1 MASYLVTGANGF
13 IGKRLSKTLLDSGNK
28 VFAVVTDKKAMEDLV
43 CGNLIVL
50 DGFFADYDRLFH
62 SIPVGEIDTVFH
74 FAWQG
79 LCGKDVKDYRT
90 QLDDAKYA
98 CDAFIYSQE
107 IKAKRFIL
115 ISSINTAE
123 TITYLTGENHSI
135 PRYTNVYG
143 IAKLSAEMIC
153 KTIAANI
160 PGTMF
165 NCAQLSMVYGEGNYS
180 KMVPNVVISSLVK
193 GVSPSLIKGD
203 RLYDLVYVGDVVSGL
218 LAISEKGKNLETYP
232 IGHIH
237 LESFR
242 KLFTEMGKIVNPN
255 VSLKFGVYQG
265 DVEIDFSAIDFRK
278 TLDDTGF
285 VAEANFDK
293 TILATARWIG
303 QNLSSF

>member
-13 IGKRLSKTLLDSGNK
+13 IGKRLTKTLLDSGNK
-28 VFAVVTDKKAMEDLV
+28 VFAVVTDKKAMDDLAYP
-43 CGNLIVL
+43 NLIVL

-79 LCGKDVKDYRT
+79 LCGKDVKDYRA

-98 CDAFIYSQE
+98 CDAFVYSQE

-115 ISSINTAE
+115 VSSINTAE
-123 TITYLTGENHSI
+123 TITYLTGENHST

-143 IAKLSAEMIC
+143 IAKLSAEMIG
-153 KTIAANI
+153 KTIAANV

-180 KMVPNVVISSLVK
+180 KMVPNVVISSLVR
-193 GVSPSLIKGD
+193 GVSPSLIKGN

-218 LAISEKGKNLETYP
+218 LAISAKGKNLETYP
-232 IGHIH
+232 IGHVQ
-237 LESFR
+237 LKTFKE
-242 KLFTEMGKIVNPN
+242 LFTEIGTIINPDI
-255 VSLKFGVYQG
+255 SLKFGAYPG
-265 DVEIDFSAIDFRK
+265 DVEIDFSTIDFQK
-278 TLDDTGF
+278 TYKDTGF
-285 VAEANFDK
+285 SASADLK
-293 TILATARWIG
+293 TTILSTANWIRSTG
-303 QNLSSF
+303 LSF

>member
-13 IGKRLSKTLLDSGNK
+13 IGKRITKTLLDSNNK
-28 VFAVVTDKKAMEDLV
+28 VFAVVTDKKAMDDLA
-43 CGNLIVL
+43 CENLIVL

-62 SIPVGEIDTVFH
+62 SIPAGEIDTVFH

-79 LCGKDVKDYRT
+79 LCGKDVKDYRA

-98 CDAFIYSQE
+98 CDAFVYSQE

-123 TITYLTGENHSI
+123 TITYLTGENHST

-160 PGTMF
+160 SGTMF

-180 KMVPNVVISSLVK
+180 KMVPNVVMSSLIK
-193 GVSPSLIKGD
+193 GVSPLLIKGD
-203 RLYDLVYVGDVVSGL
+203 RPYDLVYVGDVVSGL
-218 LAISEKGKNLETYP
+218 LAISGKGKNLETYP

-237 LESFR
+237 LASFR
-242 KLFTEMGKIVNPN
+242 SLFTKVGKVINPN

-265 DVEIDFSAIDFRK
+265 DVEIDFSKINFRK

-285 VAEANFDK
+285 SAEADFDK
-293 TILATARWIG
+293 TILETAQWIKE
-303 QNLSSF
+303 NLSAF

>member
-1 MASYLVTGANGF
+1 MASYVVTGANGF
-13 IGKRLSKTLLDSGNK
+13 IGKRLTKTLLDSGNK
-28 VFAVVTDKKAMEDLV
+28 VFAVVTDKKAMDDLA
-43 CGNLIVL
+43 CSSLIVL

-62 SIPVGEIDTVFH
+62 SIPIGEIDTVFH

-79 LCGKDVKDYRT
+79 LCGKDVKDYRA
-90 QLDDAKYA
+90 QLDNAKYA
-98 CDAFIYSQE
+98 CDAFVYSQE

-153 KTIAANI
+153 KTIAANV
-160 PGTMF
+160 PGTLF

-180 KMVPNVVISSLVK
+180 KMVPNIVLSSLIK

-218 LAISEKGKNLETYP
+218 LAISAKGKNLETYP
-232 IGHIH
+232 IGHIE
-237 LESFR
+237 LKTFKE
-242 KLFTEMGKIVNPN
+242 LFSEVGSIVNPN
-255 VSLKFGVYQG
+255 VPLRFGAYPG
-265 DVEIDFSAIDFRK
+265 DVEIDFSSIDFRK
-278 TLDDTGF
+278 TFRDTGF
-285 VAEANFDK
+285 AAKADLKK
-293 TILATARWIG
+293 TILSTAKWIS
-303 QNLSSF
+303 QQTNLF

>member
-1 MASYLVTGANGF
+1 MASYVVTGANGF
-13 IGKRLSKTLLDSGNK
+13 IGKRLTKTLLDSGNK
-28 VFAVVTDKKAMEDLV
+28 VFAVVTDKKAMDDLA
-43 CGNLIVL
+43 CSNLIVL

-62 SIPVGEIDTVFH
+62 SIPAGEIDTVFH

-79 LCGKDVKDYRT
+79 LCGKDVKDYRA

-98 CDAFIYSQE
+98 CDAFVYSQE

-153 KTIAANI
+153 KTIAANV
-160 PGTMF
+160 PGTLF

-180 KMVPNVVISSLVK
+180 KMVPNVVMSSLIK
-193 GVSPSLIKGD
+193 GISPSLIKGD

-218 LAISEKGKNLETYP
+218 LAISAKGKNLETYP
-232 IGHIH
+232 IGHVN
-237 LESFR
+237 LVTFKE
-242 KLFTEMGKIVNPN
+242 LFTQVGKIVNPDVPMN
-255 VSLKFGVYQG
+255 FGAYPG
-265 DVEIDFSAIDFRK
+265 DVEIDFSALNFEK
-278 TLDDTGF
+278 TLEDTGF
-285 VAEANFDK
+285 EASANFKDSVLS
-293 TILATARWIG
+293 TTDWIKKHI
-303 QNLSSF
+303 SFF

>member
-13 IGKRLSKTLLDSGNK
+13 IGKRLTKTLLDSGNK
-28 VFAVVTDKKAMEDLV
+28 VFAVVTDKKAMDDLA
-43 CGNLIVL
+43 CSNLIVL

-62 SIPVGEIDTVFH
+62 SVPAGEIDTVFH

-79 LCGKDVKDYRT
+79 LCGKDVKDYRA

-98 CDAFIYSQE
+98 CDAFVYSQE

-143 IAKLSAEMIC
+143 IAKLSAEMIG
-153 KTIAANI
+153 KTIAANVS
-160 PGTMF
+160 GTMF

-180 KMVPNVVISSLVK
+180 KMVPNVVISSLVR
-193 GVSPSLIKGD
+193 GVSPSLIKGE

-218 LAISEKGKNLETYP
+218 LAISAKGKNLETYP
-232 IGHIH
+232 IGHVQ
-237 LESFR
+237 LKTFKE
-242 KLFTEMGKIVNPN
+242 LFTEVGLIINPDIP
-255 VSLKFGVYQG
+255 LKFGVYPG
-265 DVEIDFSAIDFRK
+265 DVEIDFSTIDFQK
-278 TLDDTGF
+278 TYNDTGF
-285 VAEANFDK
+285 SARADLK
-293 TILATARWIG
+293 ATILSTANWIRSAG
-303 QNLSSF
+303 LSF